1 MRWNMNRNVLCALL
15 SAALMTGCGEYN
27 AVQKVADYDYRYEVA
42 KANYAEGHYGRA
54 TQLLGDLLAPLKG
67 TQYGEE
73 SLYLLAQS
81 CFRNKDYESAATF
94 YRKYYQSYPK
104 GEFVE
109 QARYGCGY
117 SLYRQ
122 IPDARLDQTSTMEAI
137 TEFQNFLDYYPH
149 TSLREQTTQM
159 IYTLQD
165 KLVEKEY
172 LAAKLYY
179 DLGGYVGNMSYG
191 GSNYEACVV
200 TAENALKDYPY
211 ASPERREEFSIM
223 IVRAKYHLAVKS
235 VEEKRIERFRDAIDE
250 CYAFRNDYPESRHL
264 KEANSMLANAESIV
278 KKKHISL
285 QETEEQE

>member
-1 MRWNMNRNVLCALL
+1 MRWNMNRNVLGILL
-15 SAALMTGCGEYN
+15 ASAAVTGCGEYN

-54 TQLLGDLLAPLKG
+54 TQLLSDLLAPLKG

-73 SLYLLAQS
+73 SLYLIAQS
-81 CFRNKDYESAATF
+81 CFRNKDYESASTF

-104 GEFVE
+104 GDYVE
-109 QARYGCGY
+109 LARYGCGY
-117 SLYRQ
+117 SLYKMT
-122 IPDARLDQTSTMEAI
+122 PDARLDQSSTMEAI
-137 TEFQNFLDYYPH
+137 TEFQNFLDYYPQ

-159 IYTLQD
+159 IYALQD
-165 KLVEKEY
+165 KLVEKEF

-211 ASPERREEFSIM
+211 ASSERREEFSVM
-223 IVRAKYHLAVKS
+223 IVRAKYHLAMKS

-264 KEANSMLANAESIV
+264 KEVNVMLANAESIV

-285 QETEEQE
+285 QDTDEQD

>member
-1 MRWNMNRNVLCALL
+1 MRWNMNRNVLGILFA
-15 SAALMTGCGEYN
+15 SVAFAGCGEYN
-27 AVQKVADYDYRYEVA
+27 AVQKLADYDYRYEVA
-42 KANYAEGHYGRA
+42 KANYAEGHYGKA
-54 TQLLGDLLAPLKG
+54 TQLLSDLLAPLKG

-73 SLYLLAQS
+73 SLYLVAQS
-81 CFRNKDYESAATF
+81 CFRNKDYESASTF

-117 SLYRQ
+117 SLYKLT
-122 IPDARLDQTSTMEAI
+122 PDARLDQSSTMEAI

-159 IYTLQD
+159 IYALQD
-165 KLVEKEY
+165 KLVEKEF

-211 ASPERREEFSIM
+211 ATAERREEFSVM
-223 IVRAKYHLAVKS
+223 IVRAKYHLAMKS

-250 CYAFRNDYPESRHL
+250 CYAFRNDYPESKHL
-264 KEANSMLANAESIV
+264 KEVNTMLANAESIV

-285 QETEEQE
+285 QDTEEQD

>member
-1 MRWNMNRNVLCALL
+1 MRWNMNRNVLGILL
-15 SAALMTGCGEYN
+15 ASAAVTGCGEYN

-54 TQLLGDLLAPLKG
+54 TQLLSDLLAPLKG

-73 SLYLLAQS
+73 SLYLIAQS
-81 CFRNKDYESAATF
+81 CFRNKDYESASTF

-104 GEFVE
+104 GDYVE
-109 QARYGCGY
+109 LARYGCGY
-117 SLYRQ
+117 SLYKMT
-122 IPDARLDQTSTMEAI
+122 PDARLDQSSTMEAI
-137 TEFQNFLDYYPH
+137 TEFQNFLDYYPQ

-159 IYTLQD
+159 IYALQD
-165 KLVEKEY
+165 KLVEKEF

-211 ASPERREEFSIM
+211 ASSERREEFSVM
-223 IVRAKYHLAVKS
+223 IVRAKYHLAMKS

-264 KEANSMLANAESIV
+264 KEVNAMLANAESIV

-285 QETEEQE
+285 QDTEGQD